1 MRRDCTDRVR
11 AGRDCTG
18 RVRAGRVC
26 TGRVRSGIEIY
37 QRTTMRR
44 IRERETRESEWR
56 LERRNED
63 GRDGMSDG
71 VEKLL
76 TWGTD
81 GPAEMGRREYA
92 SCLALVDTSAA
103 G

>member
-1 MRRDCTDRVR
+1 
-11 AGRDCTG
+11 
-18 RVRAGRVC
+18 
-26 TGRVRSGIEIY
+26 
-37 QRTTMRR
+37 MRR
-44 IRERETRESEWR
+44 IREWETRKSEKIERESEWR

-63 GRDGMSDG
+63 GRDGMTDG

-81 GPAEMGRREYA
+81 GPAEMGRCAYA